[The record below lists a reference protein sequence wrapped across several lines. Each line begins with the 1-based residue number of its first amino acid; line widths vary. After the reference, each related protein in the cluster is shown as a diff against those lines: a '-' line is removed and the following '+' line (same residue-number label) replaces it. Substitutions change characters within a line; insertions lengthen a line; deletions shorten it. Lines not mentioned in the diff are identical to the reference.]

1 MKQLT
6 CEMCG
11 STDLVK
17 QNGLYI
23 CQSCGTKYSV
33 EEAKKMMVEGTVEIQ
48 GTVEVTGTVQ
58 MDTSTEIDNLYQIAR
73 RARDE
78 DNEQNA
84 AKYYDMIKMKDP
96 TSWEASFYQVYF
108 SAMLCKI
115 AQIKNAA
122 MAMSNCQKT
131 VLTMVKEHVQDLND
145 KAAIIQEIIERNK
158 CIAILL
164 YENSKS
170 WWEKSDMSFS
180 EHQSNTLEIYNILYT
195 CGDEIERI
203 FAEEPMLV
211 SMAAIAWKY
220 GVELS
225 VKWLGSVG
233 GDYDSVLESYD
244 EKIRKYDAN
253 YTYVKNFL
261 YEKYADMARGLEVKR
276 MDIINDKNLY
286 YSIPT
291 VFSGLIWIVSLLTD
305 DTLMDVLGSV
315 CLILGI
321 FCGVIWY
328 KMKQE
333 AGEMQKIL
341 STEICEAKRKR
352 DSYK

>member
-11 STDLVK
+11 STDLIK

-48 GTVEVTGTVQ
+48 GTVEVTGMVQ

-164 YENSKS
+164 HENSKS

-180 EHQSNTLEIYNILYT
+180 EYRSNTLEIRNILYT

-225 VKWLGSVG
+225 DGLDSD
-233 GDYDSVLESYD
+233 DYDSILEIYD
-244 EKIRKYDAN
+244 EKIRRYDAD
-253 YTYVKNFL
+253 YAYVKNFL
-261 YEKYADMARGLEVKR
+261 FKKYDNRAISLENKR
-276 MDIINDKNLY
+276 SVAHKENESMSLFY
-286 YSIPT
+286 LIPAIL
-291 VFSGLIWIVSLLTD
+291 FVSMGILFLLVGYTAM
-305 DTLMDVLGSV
+305 LSFFL
-315 CLILGI
+315 LILGVL
-321 FCGVIWY
+321 FGVMWHRVE
-328 KMKQE
+328 QARE
-333 AGEMQKIL
+333 EERNRSWETL
-341 STEICEAKRKR
+341 CEIRKKR